1 MAGRPAATEEQ
12 RRAQRRRIREAAVEL
27 HGEKGIQGI
36 TVRAVAQRAGI
47 STGAVYSHFSS
58 LAELAQSLWRAP
70 LAKANAQ
77 FAALAEAELDPLRRA
92 ERLLSAYA
100 EFSLDNPEF
109 LRGAMLF
116 VRPAPLDESE
126 RAPLA
131 ELDFF
136 RLLREAVA
144 AAQNSGQIREGDT
157 RALALGAWAAV
168 HGALALPINLERYE
182 WGAPS
187 ELTTTAIEAAMRSL
201 VV

>member
-1 MAGRPAATEEQ
+1 M
-12 RRAQRRRIREAAVEL
+12 EL

-36 TVRAVAQRAGI
+36 TIRAVAQRASI

-70 LAKANAQ
+70 LEKANAQ
-77 FAALAEAELDPLRRA
+77 FNALAEAEPDPLRRVA
-92 ERLLSAYA
+92 RLLGAYA

-116 VRPAPLDESE
+116 VRPATLDESE
-126 RAPLA
+126 RVPLE

-136 RLLREAVA
+136 RLLREAVV
-144 AAQNSGQIREGDT
+144 AAQGSGQIREGDT
-157 RALALGAWAAV
+157 RALASGAWAAV
-168 HGALALPINLERYE
+168 HGALALPINLDRYE

-187 ELTTTAIEAAMRSL
+187 ELTMTAVEAAMRSL
-201 VV
+201 RV